1 MRALMRSGFLVVALS
16 LATTGLWFAT
26 ATGVAQVQLG
36 SEVLTANGFKEL
48 QGKRVGL
55 ITNPS
60 GVSRNGE
67 STIDLLR
74 RAPGVK
80 LVALFGPEHGVYGDV
95 NAGEWVAERTDQRTG
110 LPVHSL
116 YGATRKPTPAMLK
129 SLDALAY
136 DLQDTGVRSYTFI
149 STMGL
154 AMEACAEAGIEFI
167 VLDRPNP
174 LGGERVEGPL
184 VDDRFRSFVGQWN
197 IPYAYG
203 MTCGE
208 LARMIND
215 EGWIKKPCKLTV
227 VPMHGWR
234 RSMVWRDTGLLWRPS
249 SPNVP
254 RGDSPLYYAAT
265 GLFGELAGGSGTS
278 IGTRLRRPFDCVI
291 APWLD
296 ANKMRAAMQGYGLRG
311 ISFPT
316 FSVTHEG
323 QRLHGVL
330 LKINE
335 PARAPLV
342 AINFYLL
349 DAIEKASGRDLF
361 AEVVQR
367 RKDFQ
372 MFDKVCGT
380 DEIRRELRAG
390 KSATEIVDSW
400 KAGEDGFR
408 RRRED
413 YLLYTDAALTK
424 SAPPSE
430 RQPAPAVETKPS
442 PAVDPKPVEL
452 PNVASLAPAPR
463 WPLLITVSKGDTAA
477 KIAKDLGITVSDLA
491 EANPGTNVS
500 RLRVGQK
507 LKVPRPEAR

>member
-1 MRALMRSGFLVVALS
+1 MAALQSI
-16 LATTGLWFAT
+16 
-26 ATGVAQVQLG
+26 
-36 SEVLTANGFKEL
+36 SEL
-48 QGKRVGL
+48 
-55 ITNPS
+55 
-60 GVSRNGE
+60 
-67 STIDLLR
+67 
-74 RAPGVK
+74 PGAK

-95 NAGEWVAERTDQRTG
+95 KAGELIPDRTDQRTG

-116 YGATRKPTPAMLK
+116 YGATRKPTPALLRG
-129 SLDALAY
+129 LDALVY

-174 LGGERVEGPL
+174 LGGERVEGPMT
-184 VDDRFRSFVGQWN
+184 DERFRSFVGLWN

-208 LARMIND
+208 LARMING

-227 VPMHGWR
+227 VPMQGWR
-234 RSMVWRDTGLLWRPS
+234 PSMVWRDTGLRWTPS

-265 GLFGELAGGSGTS
+265 GLFGELAGGSGAS
-278 IGTRLRRPFDCVI
+278 IGTRLRRPFECVI

-349 DAIEKASGRDLF
+349 DAIEKACGRDLF
-361 AEVVQR
+361 TEAVR
-367 RKDFQ
+367 RKRDFQ

-380 DEIRRELRAG
+380 DELRRQLKAG
-390 KSATEIVDSW
+390 KTAMEIVESW
-400 KAGEDGFR
+400 KAGEEAFR
-408 RRRED
+408 QQRRK
-413 YLLYTDAALTK
+413 YLIYMEAASTQ
-424 SAPPSE
+424 SAPANES
-430 RQPAPAVETKPS
+430 S
-442 PAVDPKPVEL
+442 PARVAKSKPARAIEPKTTQPTGVTNSVQ
-452 PNVASLAPAPR
+452 PPPP
-463 WPLLITVSKGDTAA
+463 PLVITVSKGDTAA
-477 KIAKDLGITVSDLA
+477 KIAQDLGVTVSDLA

-500 RLRVGQK
+500 RLKVGQK
-507 LKVPRPEAR
+507 LKVPRSEAK